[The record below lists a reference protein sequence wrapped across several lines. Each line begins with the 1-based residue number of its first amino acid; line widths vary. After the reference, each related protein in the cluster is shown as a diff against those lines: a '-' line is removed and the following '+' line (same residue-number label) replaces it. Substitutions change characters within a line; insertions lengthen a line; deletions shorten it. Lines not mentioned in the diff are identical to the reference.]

1 MSTSMGLARYLLVVA
16 GLASVAY
23 LVATTG
29 IDVLV
34 ASVRTLS
41 WRLAVFIVIPYTV
54 VALLHTIAWRLVLVP
69 APLSLGRLFS
79 IRLAGEAL
87 NLSAA
92 SVGGEPV
99 KVYLLRG
106 RVPLAQASA
115 AQIVDKTG
123 ITIGQV
129 LFLAVGLVV
138 AILRF
143 DLAVDVLWAMVAL
156 LGVQII
162 VVAAFMFVQC
172 AGLGDRTVRV
182 LGRLGL
188 DAGGAHARSVARFDR
203 MLAAAYRE
211 RRGAVLACVLVHLL
225 AWLVGSLEV
234 YLVLRWLDV
243 RASFAAALAIDA
255 FGAGIKFMAFAIP
268 GALGV
273 LEGGYMV
280 LFSAFGFDGGL
291 GLSFTLVRRLRMVA
305 WSVAGLVA
313 LALLR
318 DSATPAPVS
327 AAVPEGSSVA
337 TRSPRRR
344 ARWRS

>member
-1 MSTSMGLARYLLVVA
+1 M
-16 GLASVAY
+16 
-23 LVATTG
+23 
-29 IDVLV
+29 
-34 ASVRTLS
+34 
-41 WRLAVFIVIPYTV
+41 
-54 VALLHTIAWRLVLVP
+54 
-69 APLSLGRLFS
+69 
-79 IRLAGEAL
+79 
-87 NLSAA
+87 
-92 SVGGEPV
+92 

-182 LGRLGL
+182 LGRLGF

-291 GLSFTLVRRLRMVA
+291 GLSFTLVRRLRTRRPRSA
-305 WSVAGLVA
+305 AGLGDTGA
-313 LALLR
+313 GQRGGSRRLLR
-318 DSATPAPVS
+318 RHSITTTPSAVAVMTAAFGHDASTQWPSYDHSRSVS
-327 AAVPEGSSVA
+327 GH
-337 TRSPRRR
+337 R
-344 ARWRS
+344 

>member
-1 MSTSMGLARYLLVVA
+1 MRLARYLLVVA
-16 GLASVAY
+16 GLASVVY
-23 LVATTG
+23 LATTTG
-29 IDVLV
+29 IDVLL

-69 APLSLGRLFS
+69 APLSLRRLFS
-79 IRLAGEAL
+79 IRLVGEAL
-87 NLSAA
+87 NLGAA

-99 KVYLLRG
+99 KVYLLKG
-106 RVPLAQASA
+106 RVPLAEASA

-123 ITIGQV
+123 ITVGQV
-129 LFLAVGLVV
+129 LFLVVGIVI

-143 DLAVDVLWAMVAL
+143 DLSADVVWAVLAL
-156 LGVQII
+156 LAVQII
-162 VVAAFMFVQC
+162 VVSAFVAAQC
-172 AGLGDRTVRV
+172 VGLGDRTLR
-182 LGRLGL
+182 LLDRLGMAA
-188 DAGGAHARSVARFDR
+188 DRVRASGYARFER

-327 AAVPEGSSVA
+327 AAVPEG
-337 TRSPRRR
+337 
-344 ARWRS
+344 

>member
-1 MSTSMGLARYLLVVA
+1 MGLARYLLVVA

-182 LGRLGL
+182 LGRLGF

-211 RRGAVLACVLVHLL
+211 RRGAVLACV
-225 AWLVGSLEV
+225 
-234 YLVLRWLDV
+234 LVLRWLDV

>member
-1 MSTSMGLARYLLVVA
+1 MRLARGLLVAA
-16 GLASVAY
+16 GMASVAY
-23 LVATTG
+23 LVAMTG

-41 WRLAVFIVIPYTV
+41 WRLAVFIVMPYAV
-54 VALLHTIAWRLVLVP
+54 VALLHTIAWRLTFMR
-69 APLSLGRLFS
+69 APSSLRRLFW

-87 NLSAA
+87 NLGAA

-99 KVYLLRG
+99 KVYLLRD
-106 RVPLAQASA
+106 RVPLADASA
-115 AQIVDKTG
+115 SQVVDKTG
-123 ITIGQV
+123 ITVGQV
-129 LFLAVGLVV
+129 LFLAFGLVV
-138 AILRF
+138 AILHF
-143 DLAVDVLWAMVAL
+143 DLAADVLWAVVVL
-156 LGVQII
+156 LVVQIG
-162 VVAAFMFVQC
+162 VVVTFVLVQGV
-172 AGLGDRTVRV
+172 GLGDRTLR
-182 LGRLGL
+182 LLDRLGVVA
-188 DAGGAHARSVARFDR
+188 DRGRASGFARFER
-203 MLAAAYRE
+203 ILAASYRE

-243 RASFAAALAIDA
+243 RASLAAALAIDA

-268 GALGV
+268 GAVGV
-273 LEGGYMV
+273 LEGGYMM

-318 DSATPAPVS
+318 ESATPAPVS
-327 AAVPEGSSVA
+327 TAAVPEG
-337 TRSPRRR
+337 
-344 ARWRS
+344 